1 MYIHFTIMSICS
13 ITVMDSQ
20 TSKRVYDSKLSKTKI
35 VHYVSRLVPTP
46 DRTTKQMNTMEVEY
60 LSYTF
65 AAGAYM
71 YDLDSGK
78 GAEYKRTT
86 NP

>member
-1 MYIHFTIMSICS
+1 
-13 ITVMDSQ
+13 
-20 TSKRVYDSKLSKTKI
+20 
-35 VHYVSRLVPTP
+35 
-46 DRTTKQMNTMEVEY
+46 MEVEY